1 MSTWDA
7 SDCLVRVK
15 LYASRPASDETMS
28 DGQWYALMTEA
39 EREWVGVMAA
49 QFPNIMIGPPEKMT
63 TPDSGATY
71 YFSASATPLAVQ
83 IFDGL
88 NGNLMLPGTN
98 WDDSSRYIWEGDH
111 IRFPRG
117 QTRTF
122 GDGPYA
128 RYIRQPAAA
137 LSAAATMTLK
147 PDYAR
152 ILIVYRTLA
161 KWASIGDLRNSEVW
175 ERRETQAWIGNPNTP
190 GDVGILG
197 TLKLQNTF
205 WGTAAHSGS
214 DGSWG
219 LDYLHTLEGQ
229 SYRAI

>member
-1 MSTWDA
+1 MATWDA
-7 SDCLVRVK
+7 SDLLVRVK
-15 LYASRPASDETMS
+15 LYAARPASDETMS
-28 DGQWYALMTEA
+28 DGAWYATMTEA
-39 EREWVGVMAA
+39 EREWVGIMAA
-49 QFPNIMIGPPEKMT
+49 QFPNLMMGAPEKMSST
-63 TPDSGATY
+63 DSGATY

-98 WDDSSRYIWEGDH
+98 WDDSSRYIWEGNR

-128 RYIRQPAAA
+128 RYVKQPTVA
-137 LSAAATMTLK
+137 LSATATMTLA

-152 ILIVYRTLA
+152 ILVIYRTLS
-161 KWASIGDLRNSEVW
+161 KWASMGDLRNAEVW
-175 ERRETQAWIGNPNTP
+175 DRREALAWTGNPNTP

-197 TLKLQNTF
+197 TLKMSNPF
-205 WGTAAHSGS
+205 AGTAAHSGS
-214 DGSWG
+214 EGVWG
-219 LDYLHTLEGQ
+219 LDYLHGLAGQ
-229 SYRAI
+229 GYSPI